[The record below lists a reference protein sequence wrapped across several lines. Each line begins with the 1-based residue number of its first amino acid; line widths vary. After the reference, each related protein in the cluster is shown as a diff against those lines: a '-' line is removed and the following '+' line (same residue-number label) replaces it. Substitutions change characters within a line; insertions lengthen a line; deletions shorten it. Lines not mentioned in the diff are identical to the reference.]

1 MTHGDQA
8 KAKTAKS
15 SQASATKKT
24 SSKTAG
30 KAVQVGKSGKA
41 GKAGV
46 KEAGQSSKAGKI
58 DVKKQQAG
66 SEKGGPSSL
75 QKAALPAKES
85 GNSGKGKTRP
95 ATAAAAPDD
104 AAPGFTNA
112 AVAAAF
118 KRALKKYPNALRKLT
133 D

>member
-15 SQASATKKT
+15 SQASATPKS

-30 KAVQVGKSGKA
+30 QTLQAGKSSKGAEKGDGGKGGKISSKGTQAGPEKDSAA
-41 GKAGV
+41 GKG
-46 KEAGQSSKAGKI
+46 SKA
-58 DVKKQQAG
+58 
-66 SEKGGPSSL
+66 
-75 QKAALPAKES
+75 
-85 GNSGKGKTRP
+85 RP
-95 ATAAAAPDD
+95 APAAADD
-104 AAPGFTNA
+104 TAGFTNA

-118 KRALKKYPNALRKLT
+118 KRALKKYPNAFRKLT